1 MDFIDWDRD
10 GTCIQFQLITFK
22 KRNKAVMYADAVN
35 ASRKSENEDLSAIF
49 SREITTRGHRY
60 FFVETLST
68 FYRKYM
74 LMTAKDRTLYEIIRP
89 NFPCR
94 LYFDIEFD
102 KCINPGRDGEHCMAI
117 FRKYLIM

>member
-1 MDFIDWDRD
+1 MDPIDWDRD

-22 KRNKAVMYADAVN
+22 KRNNAIKYADAVN
-35 ASRKSENEDLSAIF
+35 TSRTSKNEDLTAVF

-60 FFVETLST
+60 FFVESLST
-68 FYRKYM
+68 FYKKYM

-89 NFPCR
+89 NFSCR

-102 KCINPGRDGEHCMAI
+102 K
-117 FRKYLIM
+117 